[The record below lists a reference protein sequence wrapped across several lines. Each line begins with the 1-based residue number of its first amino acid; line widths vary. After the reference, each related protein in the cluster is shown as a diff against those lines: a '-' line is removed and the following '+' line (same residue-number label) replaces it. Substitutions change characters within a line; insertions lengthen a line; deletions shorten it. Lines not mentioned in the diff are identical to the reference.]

1 MPAINTKQAARR
13 DLSYA
18 SLAELRAD
26 VERIKAAEE
35 SGVCTSTGNWNA
47 GQCFWHLA
55 VFMKGSLDGFP
66 DQKPP
71 LLLRVLGKYV
81 FKGMALS
88 GKPAKPGIKLPSSVS
103 WLDPVAS
110 GVEGLA
116 DGYPPLDEC
125 LSRVEAGER
134 FTHPSP
140 IFGPLTHEQWVTLH
154 LGHAAMHLSFQDPG
168 PEPVVIAAN
177 PAPGPA

>member
-1 MPAINTKQAARR
+1 MTGVNTKQSARR
-13 DLSYA
+13 ELKYS
-18 SLAELRAD
+18 SLADLRSD
-26 VERIKAAEE
+26 FERIKAADTA
-35 SGVCTSTGNWNA
+35 GTLTHTGNWNA
-47 GQCFWHLA
+47 GQCFWHLG

-71 LLLRVLGKYV
+71 LILRVLGRFV

-110 GVEGLA
+110 GIGGME
-116 DGYPPLDEC
+116 DGAPLFEEC
-125 LSRVEAGER
+125 LARVEAGEE

-140 IFGPLTHEQWVTLH
+140 IFGPLTHDEWVVLH
-154 LGHAAMHLSFQDPG
+154 LGHSAMHLSFQNPG
-168 PEPVVIAAN
+168 
-177 PAPGPA
+177 